1 MKKISLLALALS
13 TTFGTAVVSQSPAA
27 PCPCPKA
34 FQGFS
39 FGGTIGYGV
48 GRATTSTTTTSSMDV
63 TVGTAP
69 NGVRINPS
77 SNSLNAIK
85 PGIAGADGGLLV
97 GYLQRFGNFGLG
109 VDFLANWAS
118 SSGSETRSGSARD
131 GSRIA
136 APNSSDSSSVSV
148 KVQNSLQVR
157 GVFSYVISNLVMP
170 KIMLGWDNSQY
181 RFDLQESSEGVTN
194 YSYNDGTDDHDVALT
209 SNLPT
214 SLTAKKKRLNGFLW
228 GAGVDFLVAKNVV
241 CGLEYTGVATAS
253 FSPTSTLGGTYSY
266 VNTNVTNVTS
276 VPGRGPIASSVAS
289 KFKAQYNTFKMTIKY
304 IF

>member
-13 TTFGTAVVSQSPAA
+13 TTFGTAVVSQAPAA

-48 GRATTSTTTTSSMDV
+48 GRATTSTTTDSRYTYTSLAAGAVPV
-63 TVGTAP
+63 TNRDKV
-69 NGVRINPS
+69 S
-77 SNSLNAIK
+77 SDSN

-118 SSGSETRSGSARD
+118 SSGSENR
-131 GSRIA
+131 
-136 APNSSDSSSVSV
+136 DSSNNGTFGLADTSKTSESSSISV
-148 KVQNSLQVR
+148 KLKNSLQVR

-181 RFDLQESSEGVTN
+181 QFNMNGLKTESSVT
-194 YSYNDGTDDHDVALT
+194 AI
-209 SNLPT
+209 LPNPET
-214 SLTAKKKRLNGFLW
+214 IATKLVPSLTAKKRLNGFLW
-228 GAGVDFLVAKNVV
+228 GAGIDFLVAKNVV

-253 FSPTSTLGGTYSY
+253 FSPTSTLGGSSFTQSAIG
-266 VNTNVTNVTS
+266 VAGTQ
-276 VPGRGPIASSVAS
+276 PITGTIAS
-289 KFKAQYNTFKMTIKY
+289 KFKAQYNTFKMTVKY

>member
-63 TVGTAP
+63 TVGQGQDA
-69 NGVRINPS
+69 VRINPS

-131 GSRIA
+131 ASNNGS
-136 APNSSDSSSVSV
+136 PNSSDISSVSV
-148 KVQNSLQVR
+148 KLQNSLQVR

-181 RFDLQESSEGVTN
+181 RFDLQESSKGVRN
-194 YSYNDGTDDHDVALT
+194 YTYLDANDEEHDVALT
-209 SNLPT
+209 TKVPT
-214 SLTAKKKRLNGFLW
+214 SLMAKKKRLNGFLW

-266 VNTNVTNVTS
+266 VDTS
-276 VPGRGPIASSVAS
+276 ISGSVSDSGRIASSVAS
-289 KFKAQYNTFKMTIKY
+289 KFKAQYNTFKMTVKY